1 MKNEMKALTYKE
13 NITLY
18 KPKSR
23 VLKNGILSF
32 LSGGCIC
39 LLGQFIFKGYHHLF
53 HLSDQRATSFMVIT
67 LIGLAALAT
76 GLGFFKKGA
85 QLFGAGLLVPIT
97 GFVNAMTA
105 TALEYRTEGIIIG
118 VGSNLFKLVGPIL
131 MVGIGAA
138 YLVSFSRLLIHMLL
152 H

>member
-1 MKNEMKALTYKE
+1 MTNERKALLYKE

-18 KPKSR
+18 KPKNR
-23 VLKNGILSF
+23 VLKNGFLSF
-32 LSGGCIC
+32 LSGGFIC
-39 LLGQFIFKGYHHLF
+39 FLGQLIFKGYQHYFL
-53 HLSDQRATSFMVIT
+53 LSDQRATSFMIIT

-76 GLGFFKKGA
+76 VLGLFKKGA

-97 GFVNAMTA
+97 GFVNAMTS
-105 TALEYRTEGIIIG
+105 TALEYRTEGILIG
-118 VGSNLFKLVGPIL
+118 VGSNLFRLVGPIL

-138 YLVSFSRLLIHMLL
+138 YIVSFSRLFIQMLL